1 MDGNSRLFR
10 EICWHVDTRL
20 LPLHFLS
27 GIEQYRWYYIDL
39 ENAKHRPLHV
49 VHEMELQACL
59 SLHVK
64 EYLNRFTG
72 CRHTERAQPRSQNQ
86 RMMFSLR
93 PRRNKNDQQALC
105 RSRGKQ
111 IYPKSGTT
119 IDLFQV
125 FIFSWDF
132 NCLPFLGMT
141 IIAKIEE
148 YNPAFHILERGQSSS
163 KRLTVNFLTVLHES
177 MKTVVI
183 ECYRYRYKYLVR
195 TFINMSFK
203 I

>member
-1 MDGNSRLFR
+1 MRNTDL
-10 EICWHVDTRL
+10 CML
-20 LPLHFLS
+20 
-27 GIEQYRWYYIDL
+27 YMRW
-39 ENAKHRPLHV
+39 
-49 VHEMELQACL
+49 
-59 SLHVK
+59 S
-64 EYLNRFTG
+64 
-72 CRHTERAQPRSQNQ
+72 CRHVLACMSKNISIGLLVADTQNELNHDLKNQ

-148 YNPAFHILERGQSSS
+148 YNPAFHILERG
-163 KRLTVNFLTVLHES
+163 
-177 MKTVVI
+177 
-183 ECYRYRYKYLVR
+183 
-195 TFINMSFK
+195 
-203 I
+203 